1 MPKYDMLCENCGVI
15 EIEHSI
21 HEDHPELHECE
32 ENHLGV
38 VTCGEMKVYF
48 GGASKPVIKFIS
60 RRGGGVDDWASKVAT
75 GPQNPT
81 SEETDVA
88 YR

>member
-21 HEDHPELHECE
+21 HEDHPELHEC
-32 ENHLGV
+32 GSK
-38 VTCGEMKVYF
+38 MKIFF
-48 GGASKPVIKFIS
+48 GNANKPVIKFVS
-60 RRGGGVDDWASKVAT
+60 SRGGGVDDWASKVAK
-75 GPQNPT
+75 GPENPT